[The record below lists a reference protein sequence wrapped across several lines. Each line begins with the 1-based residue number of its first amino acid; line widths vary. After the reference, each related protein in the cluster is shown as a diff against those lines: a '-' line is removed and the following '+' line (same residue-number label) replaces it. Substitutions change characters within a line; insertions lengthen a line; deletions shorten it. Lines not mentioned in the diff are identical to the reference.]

1 MFAAERNELLTRVG
15 GGTPVPGENGVGGMK
30 AAFAARALAA
40 VLLALTGF
48 APFFVA
54 AQDSRGVLAGLA
66 AYEGADRHQRLLEGA
81 RREGFLSL
89 YTSFPPEDVATLNA
103 AFERKYGVKVRAWR
117 AASEKVLQRT
127 VAEAKAGRDEV
138 DLVDSNSVPLELM
151 RREGLLQ
158 AVRSPYHADLLPAA
172 VPEHREWAW
181 ARLSVFVQAYNTRL
195 VKKADL
201 PESYADLLHPRW
213 KGRLGIEASDEDWF
227 AEVVRNLGEEKGL
240 RLFRDMA
247 ARNGLSVRRGHS
259 LLAQMVASGEVPFA
273 LTVYNFTAEQL
284 KAQGAPLDWF
294 MLSPAIAHGNGFAV
308 VRRAPHPHAALLYY
322 DFMIGDDGQRILAE
336 RKSVP
341 TSRKIPTAIDRDA
354 LRIIDPVLLVD
365 QGERWAK
372 LYEEIIVKGS
382 R

>member
-1 MFAAERNELLTRVG
+1 MKPEMAASGTRR
-15 GGTPVPGENGVGGMK
+15 
-30 AAFAARALAA
+30 RACVA
-40 VLLALTGF
+40 LLAL
-48 APFFVA
+48 ASLASPVA
-54 AQDSRGVLAGLA
+54 AQEARSALAGLA
-66 AYEGADRHQRLLEGA
+66 AYGGVDRHQRLLEGA

-103 AFERKYGVKVRAWR
+103 AFEKKYGVKVRAWR

-138 DLVDSNSVPLELM
+138 DLVDSNSVPLELL

-172 VPEHREWAW
+172 VPLHREWAW

-201 PESYADLLHPRW
+201 PASYGDLLDPRW

-247 ARNGLSVRRGHS
+247 AKNGLSVRRGHS

-284 KAQGAPLDWF
+284 KAQGAPLEWF

-322 DFMIGDDGQRILAE
+322 DFMIGDDGQRILSE

-354 LRIIDPVLLVD
+354 LKIIDPVLLVD
-365 QGERWAK
+365 QGGRWSK

>member
-1 MFAAERNELLTRVG
+1 MKPALAARG
-15 GGTPVPGENGVGGMK
+15 
-30 AAFAARALAA
+30 ARALAA
-40 VLLALTGF
+40 ALLALAGLV
-48 APFFVA
+48 PFFVA

-103 AFERKYGVKVRAWR
+103 AFEKKYGVKVRAWR

-127 VAEAKAGRDEV
+127 VAEARAGRDEV
-138 DLVDSNSVPLELM
+138 DLVDSNSVPLELL
-151 RREGLLQ
+151 RRQGLLQ
-158 AVRSPYHADLLPAA
+158 PVRSSHHADLIPAA
-172 VPEHREWAW
+172 VPAHREWAW

-195 VKKADL
+195 IKQADL
-201 PESYADLLHPRW
+201 PGSYGDLLDPRW
-213 KGRLGIEASDEDWF
+213 KGKLGIEASDEDWF

-240 RLFRDMA
+240 KLFRDLA
-247 ARNGLSVRRGHS
+247 AKNGLSVRRGHS

-273 LTVYNFTAEQL
+273 LTVYNFTADQL
-284 KAQGAPLDWF
+284 KEQGAPLEWF
-294 MLSPAIAHGNGFAV
+294 MLSPAVAHGNGFAV
-308 VRRAPHPHAALLYY
+308 IRRAPHPHAALLYY
-322 DFMIGDDGQRILAE
+322 EFMIGDDGQRILAE

-341 TSRKIPTAIDRDA
+341 TSRKIHSALDRSS
-354 LRIIDPVLLVD
+354 LKIIDPVILVD
-365 QGERWAK
+365 EGERWAK